1 MEELESI
8 CLCVMPA
15 ARSGVPPP
23 WKKLQIPPTMSSSHS
38 VQPKNSSIP
47 RSPIVFPQPLW
58 GGQLYLESPNNDDY
72 NRAFLLLLNI
82 DGTAGIR
89 VCLKVK
95 YVMLKLW
102 QVFIQSFS
110 TWQRREGSPPA
121 SSDLMICRKMT
132 AAAVKLLYFMM
143 LFGATAHWSI
153 VI

>member
-23 WKKLQIPPTMSSSHS
+23 WKKELQIPPTMSSSHS

-72 NRAFLLLLNI
+72 NRAFFYYWILMEQLVLGCVSKWNMWCWNYDRFLFKAFLRDKDEKDPPLQAVIWWFAGRWQQQRLNYYISWCCLELLH
-82 DGTAGIR
+82 TE
-89 VCLKVK
+89 V
-95 YVMLKLW
+95 
-102 QVFIQSFS
+102 
-110 TWQRREGSPPA
+110 
-121 SSDLMICRKMT
+121 
-132 AAAVKLLYFMM
+132 
-143 LFGATAHWSI
+143 
-153 VI
+153 